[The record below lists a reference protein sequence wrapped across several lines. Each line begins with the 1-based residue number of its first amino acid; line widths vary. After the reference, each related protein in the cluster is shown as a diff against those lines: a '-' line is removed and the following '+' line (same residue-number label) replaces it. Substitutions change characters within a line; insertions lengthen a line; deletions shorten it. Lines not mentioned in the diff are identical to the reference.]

1 MFSKTKSSSKK
12 KNKTNITISEPRPS
26 SFKGGCEFCH
36 KRTCQAVHEDEQA
49 ELESQKFAELF
60 NQIIKQ
66 KLQEKK
72 ERELLKLRDSKEE
85 EEEEQEYKKKRS
97 PKRIVLFDIVDEIH
111 FWSRQIQEH
120 NKYFRLG
127 LKVPK
132 LEKQASLLE
141 QAWGEFAT
149 QFIDAPLAKAG
160 IPKTKHKV
168 FLSEEE
174 LEIVGDLPRV
184 AYENLELLFEIQK
197 KFQIKLL
204 EVEEKGT
211 WFGFIHPAY
220 IAHTTRELKY
230 FRAKVS
236 TKPMTIDEEVS
247 FWNLTNAEHA
257 SLSSVLLDP
266 SPINWKN
273 IKKLKKFAK
282 AFKSLQP
289 DWMNE
294 EEATFIGLSLQEGDK
309 LDLDAAIEEAKE
321 LHKENQLLK
330 EKLDMSKK
338 NHETLVHSIIH
349 PELANHIVREDLR
362 GLKTMMF
369 IQKVRGS

>member
-1 MFSKTKSSSKK
+1 MFSKPRSSS
-12 KNKTNITISEPRPS
+12 TISEPRPS
-26 SFKGGCEFCH
+26 SIKKGGCQFCH
-36 KRTCQAVHEDEQA
+36 KRTCQALHEEEREED
-49 ELESQKFAELF
+49 LESQRFAELF

-72 ERELLKLRDSKEE
+72 EIELLKLRESKEQ
-85 EEEEQEYKKKRS
+85 EQKEYKKKRS
-97 PKRIVLFDIVDEIH
+97 SRRIILFDIVDEIH

-149 QFIDAPLAKAG
+149 QFIDGPLAKAG

-174 LEIVGDLPRV
+174 LEIVGDLPKV

-247 FWNLTNAEHA
+247 FWNLTNEEHA

-282 AFKSLQP
+282 SFKSLQP

-330 EKLDMSKK
+330 EKLDSSKK